1 MKNIFEKRAFVRA
14 VIIASLTLVLWLPL
28 QADTQEDSVKNKPD
42 GSWVAVSGKIVAHT
56 PSAFTLDYG
65 EGMIT
70 VETDNWN
77 NRPKGW
83 GVTEGDR
90 VTVYGKVDDDFYHKR
105 TIEAGSIYVED
116 LNTMVDAGTPLD
128 DEGAPPPGY
137 TYFNVP
143 VDHDFQVA
151 GTVSSVSDR
160 KFTIDTGKRKITVDT
175 RQLGYNPMDEVG
187 FQIIDKGDFVA
198 VSGDLDTAVFNGPE
212 MVAETIVSYN

>member
-1 MKNIFEKRAFVRA
+1 MKSTSGKRAFVRA
-14 VIIASLTLVLWLPL
+14 IIIASLTAVLWLPL
-28 QADTQEDSVKNKPD
+28 QADTQEKSVRNKPD
-42 GSWVAVSGKIVAHT
+42 GSWVAVSGVIVAHT

-77 NRPKGW
+77 DRPQGW

-90 VTVYGKVDDDFYHKR
+90 VTVYGEVDDDFYQKR

-116 LNTMVDAGTPLD
+116 LNTMVDAGTPSD
-128 DEGAPPPGY
+128 DEDAPPVGY

-151 GTVSSVSDR
+151 GTVSSVSGR
-160 KFTIDTGKRKITVDT
+160 KFAIDTGKRKITVDT
-175 RQLGYNPMDEVG
+175 SRLGYNPMDEVG
-187 FQIIDKGDFVA
+187 FQVIEKGDFVA

-212 MVAETIVSYN
+212 IVAETVVSYD